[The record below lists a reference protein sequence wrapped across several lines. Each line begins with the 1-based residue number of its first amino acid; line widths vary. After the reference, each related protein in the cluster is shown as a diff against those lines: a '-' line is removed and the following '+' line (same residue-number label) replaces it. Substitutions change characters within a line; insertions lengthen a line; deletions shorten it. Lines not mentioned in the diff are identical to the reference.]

1 MTMWTEEQ
9 LATYREQGFLVQR
22 GLIPQGQIEE
32 VRAGADE
39 LMAEQADNPPE
50 VHVVREKSG
59 PVRSVFCMHR
69 SVQPF
74 RELCRSA
81 PIAGPIKQIFEREA
95 YIFHSKF
102 NYKESF
108 EGTVWLWHQ
117 DYGYWRYDGVDDRLA
132 SALVMLGPNTRDN
145 GCIMLVKGSHR
156 WGVLDHYSDEVT
168 TSYKQWCIT
177 PDALR
182 ERITDEAMIIPIE
195 GDAGDVC
202 FFDCRIVHGSNHN
215 FSPAKRYS
223 LIYAFAAIDNVPSV
237 VENPRPDWVVARQ
250 FEPVTAGVAEP
261 AHGVVAGIAPSSADG
276 GSAHDV
282 RRPVRHPRQPRSVA
296 GGGGGAGRP
305 AGPHRRAPDPGRPG
319 RLQRRPR
326 GVSGPRPADRVLLHS
341 RQPRHG
347 GGRHRQRPGLQRRGA
362 GRGTACTAGCCRR
375 PIWNGYTP
383 FRRGRFRRPRAS
395 CCATARPRT
404 KTCI

>member
-1 MTMWTEEQ
+1 MTMWSEEQ

-22 GLIPQGQIEE
+22 GLIPRGQIEE

-156 WGVLDHYSDEVT
+156 WGVLNHYSDEVT

-182 ERITDEAMIIPIE
+182 EHITDEAMIIPIE

-215 FSPAKRYS
+215 FSPTKRYS
-223 LIYAFAAIDNVPSV
+223 LIYAFAAIDNVPSG

-261 AHGVVAGIAPSSADG
+261 A
-276 GSAHDV
+276 
-282 RRPVRHPRQPRSVA
+282 
-296 GGGGGAGRP
+296 P
-305 AGPHRRAPDPGRPG
+305 A
-319 RLQRRPR
+319 
-326 GVSGPRPADRVLLHS
+326 S
-341 RQPRHG
+341 
-347 GGRHRQRPGLQRRGA
+347 
-362 GRGTACTAGCCRR
+362 
-375 PIWNGYTP
+375 
-383 FRRGRFRRPRAS
+383 
-395 CCATARPRT
+395 
-404 KTCI
+404 